1 MAAKFVDE
9 LCRTGDFIPSLVGRF
24 VSTNPSSVTIEVWD
38 IIDGANVALILLD
51 NTVLQIGDTESWIWS
66 MENIPTDQST
76 DGCFLFRMTADT
88 GETIE
93 RQVIVRTISDG
104 KWKHP

>member
-9 LCRTGDFIPSLVGRF
+9 LCRTHDFIPSLVSRF
-24 VSTNPSSVTIEVWD
+24 VSTSPSSVTIEVWD

-51 NTVLQIGDTESWIWS
+51 NTVLQVGDTESWIWF
-66 MENIPTDQST
+66 MKNMPTDQSA

-93 RQVIVRTISDG
+93 REVIVKTISDG